1 MVLANYIMQ
10 KNMKKKSL
18 IIITLSVFTI
28 VSNLLNYS
36 IIDNR
41 KINSLISVFIYL
53 IILIIIYIFFYPVVH
68 TDNEKDK
75 KQFLFIGLLLFVVFL
90 LMIL

>member
-1 MVLANYIMQ
+1 MN
-10 KNMKKKSL
+10 KKTQ
-18 IIITLSVFTI
+18 IVAALSVFIIT
-28 VSNLLNYS
+28 SNLLNYT

-53 IILIIIYIFFYPVVH
+53 LILIIIYIFFYPVVH

>member
-1 MVLANYIMQ
+1 
-10 KNMKKKSL
+10 MKKKSL

-28 VSNLLNYS
+28 LSNLLNYT

-53 IILIIIYIFFYPVVH
+53 IILIIIYVFFYPVVH
-68 TDNEKDK
+68 TDNEKGK
-75 KQFLFIGLLLFVVFL
+75 NQFLLIGLLLFVVFL

>member
-1 MVLANYIMQ
+1 MANYIMQ

-53 IILIIIYIFFYPVVH
+53 IILIIIYVFFYPVVH